1 MIIMFGDAYMVEV
14 NFMFRQEEIVDRFW
28 EIFMVLELEKV
39 NEVHVKIELSQY
51 ILKSFQDDIHNLV
64 VIKCVVFLVG
74 YQVVLFLIRMV

>member
-51 ILKSFQDDIHNLV
+51 ILRFS
-64 VIKCVVFLVG
+64 
-74 YQVVLFLIRMV
+74 R